1 MRMLLMGVLLV
12 PALAQA
18 AVVDRVL
25 IRQQWPWKTEVKVDY
40 RVTGLTEAVDVTPTF
55 YEGDTELPAPGFD
68 ANYVGDV
75 KFVREDGNHS
85 FTFDPKLVFG
95 LADGASLDNL
105 RVKLTLTPTACPAN
119 YADNLYRIIDL
130 RSGEITDLYRADF
143 YNRKYG
149 AFETSYEAV
158 RGACTKGTYTTTL
171 DDEFIWTGVTNNPI
185 YKTTSLV
192 LRYIKCKNRVWRQG
206 LDHAVSGSNK
216 IASAMPEHDSMF
228 TKNYYI
234 SVFKVTQAQYYQL
247 KGAYA
252 GEYLNVTNEQT
263 GLVDHTLPVYNT
275 SRKAVRGAETHLEPT
290 DASFFG
296 RLKALTGI
304 VADVPT
310 DAQWEYAGH
319 AECDMGTNGDMPNGT
334 TSFAYIAHA
343 NANNVSPAPVG
354 CYQPNAFGLYDVIGN
369 GNEMVYDDYIAYDA
383 EAYLAMTN
391 ADGVVV
397 DPMGP
402 HKNSGNVIFRSTT
415 FAPGSAGAGNRNACL
430 FTRDSRSTGQA
441 KCSFRVRVDE
451 EEVVDAE
458 PADLTGTSDPVRV
471 LVQPEA
477 WCPFWHTA
485 SNRVFTVRWIM
496 PPLGSPAKLTVTGI
510 RGKPSLVYDNLT
522 EGSCTVMWPVE
533 PADFR
538 SEDMLTLT
546 LDFAD
551 GSSKTTT
558 LGLVDGYALSDET
571 SVGTRFLGDAT
582 GTVWAE
588 VPRKAVAVV
597 PPDALA
603 LTNGTDEVAVTPGMT
618 WLGLGPLKSGV
629 ELPLT
634 LITETETFEQ
644 IVFGETLGA
653 LLILR

>member
-1 MRMLLMGVLLV
+1 MRMLLAAVLFAPL
-12 PALAQA
+12 LAQA

-55 YEGDTELPAPGFD
+55 YDGDTELPALGFD

-75 KFVREDGNHS
+75 KYVFQDGNHS
-85 FTFDPKLVFG
+85 FTFDPKAAFG
-95 LADGASLDNL
+95 LADGVSLEHL

-119 YADNLYRIIDL
+119 YADKLYRIIDL

-149 AFETSYEAV
+149 AFETSYKAIQ
-158 RGACTKGTYTTTL
+158 GSASGTYTTTL
-171 DDEFIWTGVTNNPI
+171 ADEFIWTGVTNNPA
-185 YKTTSLV
+185 YKTTKLV
-192 LRYIKCKNRVWRQG
+192 LRYIKCKDRVWRQG

-216 IASAMPEHDSMF
+216 IGSAMPEHDSMF

-247 KGAYA
+247 KSAYA
-252 GEYLNVTNEQT
+252 GEYLNITNELT
-263 GLVDHTLPVYNT
+263 GLEDHTLPVYNT

-369 GNEMVYDDYIAYDA
+369 GQEMVYDDYIAYDA
-383 EAYLAMTN
+383 EAYLALTN
-391 ADGVVV
+391 ADGVAV
-397 DPMGP
+397 DPIGP
-402 HKNSGNVIFRSTT
+402 HKGSGDVIFRSTT
-415 FAPGSAGAGNRNACL
+415 FAPGSTGAGNRNACL
-430 FTRDSRSTGQA
+430 FTRDKRSSGQA

-451 EEVVDAE
+451 EEVEDVE
-458 PADLTGTSDPVRV
+458 PADPTGASDPVRV

-485 SNRVFTVRWIM
+485 SNASFTVRWPM
-496 PPLGSPAKLTVTGI
+496 TPVQSPAKLTVTGI
-510 RGKPSLVYDNLT
+510 CGKPSVVYEHLA
-522 EGSCTVMWPVE
+522 EGVCMVTWPIE
-533 PADFR
+533 PTDFR

-546 LDFAD
+546 LDFSD
-551 GSSKTTT
+551 GSTKTAI
-558 LGLVDGYALSDET
+558 LGLVGGMAAGDE
-571 SVGTRFLGDAT
+571 SPNGTRFLSDAT
-582 GTVWAE
+582 GIAWSS

-603 LTNGTDEVAVTPGMT
+603 LTNGTEEVSVMPGMT
-618 WLGLGPLKSGV
+618 WSGLGPLKSGT

-634 LITETETFEQ
+634 LITEEETLER
-644 IVFGETLGA
+644 IVFGETVGA
-653 LLILR
+653 LLILK